1 MKIAIDIRE
10 TLSHK
15 TGKGWY
21 TFVLVKHL
29 LKLAPEAEFLL
40 FTQKKNPEFE
50 SFKNARQIVLPQK
63 GLTWHLKALR
73 QLKKAKPDIFW
84 APTSFII
91 PALAPKSLTTVIT
104 VHDIVA
110 FLFPQGHDKKALLLE
125 RLTLKRALRK
135 AAKIFTVSRN
145 TKADLIQLF
154 NIPEN
159 QIVIA
164 PCSAGAVFTKL
175 NDTAFLEKI
184 RQKHN
189 LPKTFLLGVGTLSPR
204 KNFTRFIQ
212 AFDQLAPEYPDTHLV
227 IVGNKGWNFDD
238 ILEEGNRE
246 KVHLIGYVD
255 AAELVALYNLAKIFV
270 FPSLYEGFGIPPLEA
285 MSCGCPV
292 VTSNISSLP
301 EVVGDAALL
310 IDPYSTEEIAGAI
323 GTLLANSELN
333 QDLSRKGLRQ
343 ATKFSW
349 EKSAKKLLE
358 VFETLKIG

>member
-1 MKIAIDIRE
+1 MKALKFLARGE
-10 TLSHK
+10 K
-15 TGKGWY
+15 
-21 TFVLVKHL
+21 VKL
-29 LKLAPEAEFLL
+29 KDLKLEKKILSKL
-40 FTQKKNPEFE
+40 FTEN
-50 SFKNARQIVLPQK
+50 
-63 GLTWHLKALR
+63 
-73 QLKKAKPDIFW
+73 PDIKSFSLDIYTEPVTGEHILMDNLFLTDGVEE
-84 APTSFII
+84 ASFIKRHH
-91 PALAPKSLTTVIT
+91 LIT
-104 VHDIVA
+104 RKVSFDIVKIR
-110 FLFPQGHDKKALLLE
+110 GLE
-125 RLTLKRALRK
+125 
-135 AAKIFTVSRN
+135 
-145 TKADLIQLF
+145 
-154 NIPEN
+154 
-159 QIVIA
+159 
-164 PCSAGAVFTKL
+164 FTKL
-175 NDTAFLEKI
+175 LVKDFDAIEKGIDRTAFLEKI

-189 LPKTFLLGVGTLSPR
+189 LPKAFLLGVGTLSPR
-204 KNFTRFIQ
+204 KNFSRFIQ